1 MKRVLSYVFLA
12 VATSVVQAQGA
23 ADIVVGASLP
33 LSGPNAAA
41 GHEGLAVAHAYFDM
55 VNKAGGIDG
64 RRMMLKTLDDAF
76 DPQKAAEN
84 ARSLAEDKTVVAIF
98 NCWGTAS
105 CSAMMP
111 IITEREIPLITG
123 IAGGGKMRTT
133 PGKFAFNLRA
143 STESEI
149 ARMIGQMAVVGQTKL
164 AVVYQRDSFGQ
175 SALASAQGIFANK
188 GIQPAGEYAL
198 EPDGNNAAMI
208 VDSLGTAGVQGIILL
223 ASPVSTVALI
233 KLARKSGVS
242 VPFYNLAA
250 QANAKVAADLAG
262 HINGVIFATLV
273 PSPWRATIPVVREYQ
288 TAYTAATGKTD
299 YSYLGLEVF
308 INAKLL
314 VDGLRQ
320 AGRSVTRSS
329 LVTALETMDS
339 KLYSDQ
345 MQIKYG
351 PRLRSGSGYVGLT
364 IISQSGRFVE

>member
-1 MKRVLSYVFLA
+1 MKHLLFGVLLSA
-12 VATSVVQAQGA
+12 AISVVRAQGA

-41 GHEGLAVAHAYFDM
+41 GNEGLAVARAYFDM

-64 RRMMLKTLDDAF
+64 RRIALKTLDDAF
-76 DPQKAAEN
+76 IPQRAAEN
-84 ARSLAEDKTVVAIF
+84 ARSLADDKTVLAIF
-98 NCWGTAS
+98 NCWGSAS

-111 IITEREIPLITG
+111 IVTEREIPLVTG
-123 IAGGGKMRTT
+123 IAGGGKMRTA

-143 STESEI
+143 STEDEI
-149 ARMIGQMAVVGQTKL
+149 ARMIGQMVVIGQTKV
-164 AVVYQRDSFGQ
+164 AIVYQRDPFGQ
-175 SALASAQGIFANK
+175 GALAAAQGIFAK
-188 GIQPAGEYAL
+188 ERIQPAGEFAL
-198 EPDGNNAAMI
+198 EPDGSNAAMV
-208 VDSLGTAGVQGIILL
+208 VDSLGKTKAQGIILL

-233 KLARKSGVS
+233 TLARKSGIGI
-242 VPFYNLAA
+242 PFYNLAA

-273 PSPWRATIPVVREYQ
+273 PNPWRVAMPVVREYQ
-288 TAYTAATGKTD
+288 TGYTAATGKTD

-329 LVTALETMDS
+329 LVTALESMDTKS
-339 KLYSDQ
+339 YADQ

-351 PRLRSGSGYVGLT
+351 PRLRSGSSYVGLT